1 MKIMLDAKHKSSDTP
16 GMNKLPVAK
25 RVQILSMLV
34 EGSSLRSTSRVCGV
48 SINTV
53 TKLVVDA
60 GMACANFHDEM
71 VRNVAAKRV
80 QCDEIWSFCY
90 AKDKNVR
97 GAKAAPEGAGNIW
110 TWTALDADSKFMITW
125 WAGDRTSSTGF
136 NFLQDLQGR
145 LANRIQLTTDGHGAY
160 LEAVR
165 HTFGNDVDFA
175 QLVKIYKETKGGA
188 GRYSPAEC
196 IGAKKKVISG
206 NPDADHISTSLAE
219 RQNLTMRMSMR
230 RFTRLTNAFSKKFE
244 NHCHS
249 LALYFVFYNWMRKH
263 KAHGKTPAM
272 AAGLTDKQMTME
284 HLVNILD
291 QREQVAIYD
300 RRQRML
306 SQSN

>member
-1 MKIMLDAKHKSSDTP
+1 
-16 GMNKLPVAK
+16 MNKLPVAK

-60 GMACANFHDEM
+60 GMACANFHDKM

-80 QCDEIWSFCY
+80 QSDEIWSFCY
-90 AKDKNVR
+90 AKDKNVKN
-97 GAKAAPEGAGNIW
+97 AKAAPDGAGNVW
-110 TWTALDADSKFMITW
+110 TWTALDPDSKLMVTW

-136 NFLQDLQGR
+136 NFLEDLQTR

-160 LEAVR
+160 LEAVDF
-165 HTFGNDVDFA
+165 TFGDNVDFA
-175 QLVKIYKETKGGA
+175 QLIKIYKETKGGA

-196 IGAKKKVISG
+196 TGTKTKVISG
-206 NPDADHISTSLAE
+206 NPDEDHISTSHAE

-249 LALYFVFYNWMRKH
+249 LALYFVYYNWMRKH
-263 KAHGKTPAM
+263 KAHGQTPAM
-272 AAGLTDKQMTME
+272 AAGLTDKQMTMAD
-284 HLVNILD
+284 LVEILD
-291 QREQVAIYD
+291 ARELHDLQG
-300 RRQRML
+300 RRQELL